1 MKEKN
6 NRRTYINELPSVR
19 ELSDIEAS
27 QIRGGSQL
35 NAEFQAD
42 SQIFK
47 SFQEAIST
55 TIDKRRN
62 VIRK

>member
-6 NRRTYINELPSVR
+6 NRRTYINELPLR